1 MGRGGPVEPELI
13 ETPPTLD
20 DLVALARAGR
30 HAASDHLETAA
41 LAGVTTVGCR
51 RAGGGLAGAPFAD
64 NVLDGARLAASLDP
78 DIVVFD
84 GSGAAVPPV
93 AADARI
99 LVVNGAHDIRAGLNA
114 YRVLISDLVV
124 DTGGAD
130 RGEIASI
137 ADVPVVSA
145 ELRLEPMEPLAGRR
159 TAVFTTGPAPTDELD
174 ADVVH
179 VSRSLANR
187 DALRS
192 ELETV
197 DAEVYLVELKAAA
210 IDVVAEWA
218 LARGAQVVLAANEV
232 VSPELDERLPGLVAE
247 RSLS

>member
-1 MGRGGPVEPELI
+1 
-13 ETPPTLD
+13 
-20 DLVALARAGR
+20 
-30 HAASDHLETAA
+30 
-41 LAGVTTVGCR
+41 
-51 RAGGGLAGAPFAD
+51 D
-64 NVLDGARLAASLDP
+64 NVLDGARLAAGLAP
-78 DIVVFD
+78 DLVVFD
-84 GSGAAVPPV
+84 GSGAAIPPV

-114 YRVLISDLVV
+114 YRVLVSDLVV

-130 RGEIASI
+130 RKEIAAI
-137 ADVPVVSA
+137 ADVPVVAA
-145 ELRLEPMEPLAGRR
+145 ELRLQPMEPLAGRR
-159 TAVFTTGPAPTDELD
+159 TAVFTTGPAPTDALD

-179 VSRSLANR
+179 VSRNLARR
-187 DALRS
+187 DALRA

-210 IDVVAEWA
+210 IDVVAETA
-218 LARGAQVVLAANEV
+218 LARGATVVLAANEV